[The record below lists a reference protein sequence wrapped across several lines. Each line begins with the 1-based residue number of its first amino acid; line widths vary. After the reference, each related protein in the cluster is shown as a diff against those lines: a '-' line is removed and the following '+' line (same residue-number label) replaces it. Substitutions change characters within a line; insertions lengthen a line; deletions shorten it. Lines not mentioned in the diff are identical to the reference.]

1 MSQLLLSAVDN
12 AKQIMQAQA
21 VNANNLANISTEGF
35 KAELAV
41 VTASDAG
48 GQTYSASDLSSGV
61 VRTTGRNLDVAVHGD
76 GWIAVMGA
84 DGTEAYSRRGD
95 LRVDLLGQVLD
106 GAGRQIVGNAG
117 PIVLPPFRSVEIAP
131 DGTISIMP
139 DGGGAGEP
147 TMAVVD
153 RIKLVEPE
161 KSELM
166 RSSDGLMRLPNGQ
179 IADPSASVRL
189 SPGSLEGSN
198 VNAVA
203 EMVKMIDL
211 ARRFEGQVK
220 LMQTAQENDK
230 ALAQVMSMR

>member
-21 VNANNLANISTEGF
+21 VNANNLANISTDGF

-41 VTASDAG
+41 VTASAGG
-48 GQTYSASDLSSGV
+48 GQTYSASDLADGV
-61 VRTTGRNLDVAVHGD
+61 VRTTGRNLDVAINGD
-76 GWIAVMGA
+76 GWIAVTGE
-84 DGTEAYSRRGD
+84 DGSEGYSRRGD
-95 LRVDLLGQVLD
+95 LHVDVLGQLTD
-106 GAGRQIVGNAG
+106 GAGRPVLGNSG
-117 PIVLPPFRSVEIAP
+117 PIALPPFRSLEVAG
-131 DGTISIMP
+131 DGSISIIP
-139 DGGGAGEP
+139 EGSQTG

-153 RIKLVEPE
+153 RIKLVEAE

-166 RSSDGLMRLPNGQ
+166 RSEDGLMRLPNGQ
-179 IADPSASVRL
+179 IADPSATIRL
-189 SPGSLEGSN
+189 STGSLEGSN

-220 LMQTAQENDK
+220 LMQTAQENDR
-230 ALAQVMSMR
+230 ALAEIMSMS

>member
-21 VNANNLANISTEGF
+21 VNANNLANISTDGF

-41 VTASDAG
+41 VTASAGG
-48 GQTYSASDLSSGV
+48 GQTYSASDLADGV
-61 VRTTGRNLDVAVHGD
+61 VRTTGRNLDVAINGD
-76 GWIAVMGA
+76 GWIAVTGD
-84 DGTEAYSRRGD
+84 DGSEGYSRRGD
-95 LRVDLLGQVLD
+95 LHVDVLGQLTD
-106 GAGRQIVGNAG
+106 GAGRPVLGNSG
-117 PIVLPPFRSVEIAP
+117 PIALPPFRSLEVAG
-131 DGTISIMP
+131 DGSISIIP
-139 DGGGAGEP
+139 EGSQTG

-153 RIKLVEPE
+153 RIKLVEAE

-166 RSSDGLMRLPNGQ
+166 RSEDGLMRLPNGQ
-179 IADPSASVRL
+179 IADPSATIRL
-189 SPGSLEGSN
+189 STGSLEGSN

-220 LMQTAQENDK
+220 LMQTAQENDR
-230 ALAQVMSMR
+230 ALAEIMSMS

>member
-1 MSQLLLSAVDN
+1 MSQLLLSSVDN

-21 VNANNLANISTEGF
+21 VNANNLANISTDGF
-35 KAELAV
+35 KSELAV
-41 VTASDAG
+41 VTASAEG
-48 GQTYSASDLSSGV
+48 GQTFSASDLSAGV
-61 VRTTGRNLDVAVHGD
+61 VRSTGRSLDIAVHGE
-76 GWIAVMGA
+76 GWIAVVGA
-84 DGTEAYSRRGD
+84 DGTEGYSRRGD
-95 LRVDLLGQVLD
+95 LHVDLLGQVID
-106 GAGRQIVGNAG
+106 GAGRQVMGNAG
-117 PIVLPPFRSVEIAP
+117 PMVLPPFSAIEIAG

-139 DGGGAGEP
+139 EGSTAD

-161 KSELM
+161 KSELQ
-166 RSSDGLMRLPNGQ
+166 RSTDGLMRLPDGQ
-179 IADPSASVRL
+179 IADASANIRIS
-189 SPGSLEGSN
+189 SGSLEGSN

-230 ALAQVMSMR
+230 ALAEVMSMR

>member
-21 VNANNLANISTEGF
+21 VNANNLANISTDGF

-41 VTASDAG
+41 VTASAGG
-48 GQTYSASDLSSGV
+48 GQTYSASDLADGV
-61 VRTTGRNLDVAVHGD
+61 VRTTGRNLDVAINGD
-76 GWIAVMGA
+76 GWIAVMGE
-84 DGTEAYSRRGD
+84 DGTEGYSRRGD
-95 LRVDLLGQVLD
+95 LHVDVLGQLTD
-106 GAGRQIVGNAG
+106 GAGRPVLGNSG
-117 PIVLPPFRSVEIAP
+117 PIALPPFRSLEVAG
-131 DGTISIMP
+131 DGSISIIP
-139 DGGGAGEP
+139 EGSQTG

-153 RIKLVEPE
+153 RIKLVEAE

-166 RSSDGLMRLPNGQ
+166 RSEDGLMRLPNGQ
-179 IADPSASVRL
+179 IADPSATIHL
-189 SPGSLEGSN
+189 STGSLEGSN

-203 EMVKMIDL
+203 EMIKMIDL

-230 ALAQVMSMR
+230 ALAQIMSMS

>member
-21 VNANNLANISTEGF
+21 VNANNLANISTDGF

-41 VTASDAG
+41 VTASAGG
-48 GQTYSASDLSSGV
+48 GQTYSASDLADGV
-61 VRTTGRNLDVAVHGD
+61 VRTTGRNLDVAINGD
-76 GWIAVMGA
+76 GWIAVTGA
-84 DGTEAYSRRGD
+84 DGTEGYSRRGD
-95 LRVDLLGQVLD
+95 LHVDVLGQVTD
-106 GAGRQIVGNAG
+106 GAGRPIIGNSG
-117 PIVLPPFRSVEIAP
+117 PIALPPFRSLEIAG
-131 DGTISIMP
+131 DGSISIIP
-139 DGGGAGEP
+139 EGSQTG

-153 RIKLVEPE
+153 RIKLVEAE

-166 RSSDGLMRLPNGQ
+166 RSEDGLMRLPDGQ
-179 IADPSASVRL
+179 LADPSANIRL
-189 SPGSLEGSN
+189 STGSLEGSN
-198 VNAVA
+198 VNAVS

-230 ALAQVMSMR
+230 ALAEIMSMS

>member
-21 VNANNLANISTEGF
+21 VNANNLANISTDGF

-41 VTASDAG
+41 VVASAG
-48 GQTYSASDLSSGV
+48 GGNTYSASDLADGV
-61 VRTTGRNLDVAVHGD
+61 VRTTGRNLDVAISGN
-76 GWIAVMGA
+76 GWIAVMGE

-95 LRVDLLGQVLD
+95 LHVDLLGQVVD
-106 GAGRQIVGNAG
+106 GAGRQIIGNSG
-117 PIVLPPFRSVEIAP
+117 PIALPPFRSVEIAP

-139 DGGGAGEP
+139 EGTGAGGP

-161 KSELM
+161 KADLT
-166 RSSDGLMRLPNGQ
+166 RSTDGLMRLPDGQ
-179 IADPSASVRL
+179 IADPSAAVRL

-230 ALAQVMSMR
+230 ALAQIMSMR

>member
-21 VNANNLANISTEGF
+21 VNANNLANISTDGF

-41 VTASDAG
+41 VTASAGG
-48 GQTYSASDLSSGV
+48 GQTYSASDLADGV
-61 VRTTGRNLDVAVHGD
+61 VRTTGRNLDVAINGD
-76 GWIAVMGA
+76 GWIAVTGS
-84 DGTEAYSRRGD
+84 DGSEGYSRRGD
-95 LRVDLLGQVLD
+95 LHVDVFGQLTD
-106 GAGRQIVGNAG
+106 GAGRPVLGNSG
-117 PIVLPPFRSVEIAP
+117 PIALPPFLSLEVAG
-131 DGTISIMP
+131 DGSISIIP
-139 DGGGAGEP
+139 EGSQTG

-153 RIKLVEPE
+153 RIKLVEAE

-166 RSSDGLMRLPNGQ
+166 RSEDGLMRLPNGQ
-179 IADPSASVRL
+179 IADPSANIRL
-189 SPGSLEGSN
+189 STGSLEGSN

-230 ALAQVMSMR
+230 ALAEIMSMS